1 MPAIDDFFKNTQE
14 QTHPLLRI
22 IAEEIAIGIEYQVD
36 IQSESYLV
44 GLNQVKIFVQI
55 ASQPGQLP
63 TEYAWS
69 SEINLGLIQ
78 LKVRAVDVSTES
90 VRFALTLRDSM
101 QEIETRHGNGFFNS
115 VLVDLLK
122 ESGLDKEESIREI
135 LQEAVVNPPSRS
147 GGYQICRESIAL
159 AIRGRARELTQILG
173 YTEVEAKAI
182 LVRSI
187 EMYID
192 DRFSVTSRRRMGLL

>member
-14 QTHPLLRI
+14 LTHPLLRS
-22 IAEEIAIGIEYQVD
+22 IAKGIASGIEYQVD
-36 IQSESYLV
+36 LQSESYLV
-44 GLNQVKIFVQI
+44 GLNQVKILVQI

-63 TEYAWS
+63 AEYAWS
-69 SEINLGLIQ
+69 SEVNLGLIQ
-78 LKVRAVDVSTES
+78 LKVRAVDESTES

-115 VLVDLLK
+115 VLVELLK
-122 ESGLDKEESIREI
+122 ESGLDKKESIREI
-135 LQEAVVNPPSRS
+135 LQQAVVNSPSRS
-147 GGYQICRESIAL
+147 SGYQVCRDSIAL
-159 AIRGRARELTQILG
+159 AISGRARELTQILG

-182 LVRSI
+182 LYRSI